1 MISGIVRYFYD
12 YIEEEYS
19 QRIYI
24 EEEYSQRIYSE
35 EEYSQRIYGAFCEKI
50 LQLSVVNKFCK
61 IPHHRCLKG
70 ALEKIWIEYLNVNI
84 FFVIFDFK

>member
-12 YIEEEYS
+12 YIEEEYSQRIYIEEEYS

-70 ALEKIWIEYLNVNI
+70 ALEKI
-84 FFVIFDFK
+84 